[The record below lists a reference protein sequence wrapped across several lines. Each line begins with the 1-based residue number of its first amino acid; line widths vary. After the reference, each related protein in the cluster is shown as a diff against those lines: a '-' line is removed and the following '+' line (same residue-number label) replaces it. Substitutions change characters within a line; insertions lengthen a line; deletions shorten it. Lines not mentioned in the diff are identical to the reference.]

1 MRFNLS
7 RETFGETLE
16 AEICGAEPLEASLEN
31 DLPSESNGD
40 SDVCTVR
47 RGDHLPKA
55 KRKRKARPQG
65 HGAVGKRS

>member
-16 AEICGAEPLEASLEN
+16 AETAEPLEASLEN